1 MEYAMSTKT
10 TKRHTDPALAEARR
24 TQVLQAAEDCFRRKG
39 YHAAGMAEI
48 AKTAKMSAGHIY
60 NYFASKETI
69 IEAIIQ
75 QDMEEMFS
83 IFQQFE
89 DQPGELINVML
100 EGCDE
105 GVERHLNKQQDTLQL
120 EMLAEAVRNQKV
132 AFLLQASDTQ
142 ARAKMRRLL
151 TGERSLVKD
160 ATDKELDGR
169 INVIFAMFSGLLLRR
184 TLYPELQK
192 DTVLLALRPALKT
205 LLSPF

>member
-1 MEYAMSTKT
+1 
-10 TKRHTDPALAEARR
+10 
-24 TQVLQAAEDCFRRKG
+24 
-39 YHAAGMAEI
+39 
-48 AKTAKMSAGHIY
+48 
-60 NYFASKETI
+60 
-69 IEAIIQ
+69 
-75 QDMEEMFS
+75 
-83 IFQQFE
+83 
-89 DQPGELINVML
+89 ML

>member
-1 MEYAMSTKT
+1 MSTKI
-10 TKRHTDPALAEARR
+10 TKRHTDPAVAEARR
-24 TQVLQAAEDCFRRKG
+24 TQVLEAAEDCFRRKG

-48 AKTAKMSAGHIY
+48 AKTAGMSAGHIY

-75 QDMEEMFS
+75 QEMEEMFS

-132 AFLLQASDTQ
+132 ASLLQASDTQ

-151 TGERSLVKD
+151 TGERSLVKN
-160 ATDKELDGR
+160 ATDKEIDAR